1 MQAKGVILNKTLSS
15 NPGYW
20 LLCPGAA
27 KNAVN
32 TAKHVFVD
40 QWATQS
46 DYALGEAIAASGA
59 EAKDS
64 RYGEKIDADEIVL
77 LPSAG
82 QAELAAQATALIE
95 KECAPLTPK
104 PPLFFEDAALRALAP
119 EFERVARILM
129 ERVFSLTP
137 ILIRHHDDAD
147 GITSGLLLK
156 NAILDFA
163 SAGAGRAGRASVPLP
178 KTFLRSEWT
187 DYAIYDSFRLL
198 EDRNWA
204 LGFQKKPLLLL
215 LDHGGNEDSHDA
227 VRDAASF
234 FDIVIVDHHPPDSR
248 LREHSLAFVNS
259 IAAGGTS
266 SHTTGLL
273 CFEIARRMQAAPRE
287 ELLWVSLEGDHSDFR
302 RGVWPQVLALEYLSQ
317 TRHSL
322 DDCEKLF
329 ADAQTLDIYYKKART
344 AIEDMMGNAR
354 KNTKTFRINSSG
366 GKSEAVLQVTRMSFL
381 KKNEFPSKSLAI
393 NEIHNALEYADANL
407 AVVSIGVIRDSLS
420 FRASKPAGAVGFK
433 ANGIIERLKEQFG
446 SAVRSGGGHEL
457 AASIRFDEDVGE
469 KILEAAVE
477 ESKRALSGKSG

>member
-1 MQAKGVILNKTLSS
+1 MILNKTLSS

-20 LLCPGAA
+20 LLCPNAA
-27 KNAVN
+27 KNA
-32 TAKHVFVD
+32 AKHVFVD

-46 DYALGEAIAASGA
+46 DYALGEAVAVSGA
-59 EAKDS
+59 EAKDA
-64 RYGEKIDADEIVL
+64 RYGTKIDADEIVL
-77 LPSAG
+77 LPAAE

-95 KECAPLTPK
+95 KECAPLAPK
-104 PPLFFEDAALRALAP
+104 PQFFFEDAALRALAP
-119 EFERVARILM
+119 EFERVARVLM

-156 NAILDFA
+156 NAILDF
-163 SAGAGRAGRASVPLP
+163 SGAGASRAGRADRAAVPLP

-234 FDIVIVDHHPPDSR
+234 FDVVIVDHHPPDTR

-302 RGVWPQVLALEYLSQ
+302 KGVWPQVLALEYLSQ
-317 TRHSL
+317 TKHSL
-322 DDCEKLF
+322 DDCEKML

-354 KNTKTFRINSSG
+354 KNTKTFRIARRDG
-366 GKSEAVLQVTRMSFL
+366 RGEAVLQVTRMSFL

-393 NEIHNALEYADANL
+393 NEIHNALEYADAHL
-407 AVVSIGVIRDSLS
+407 AVVSIGFIRDSLS
-420 FRASKPAGAVGFK
+420 FRGSKPAGGVGFK

-469 KILEAAVE
+469 KILEAAIE
-477 ESKRALSGKSG
+477 EAKRALGDAGG